1 MVTGKAGRILRGG
14 TVNRQQTHRS
24 QGAFARFG
32 HRVAAIVH
40 ELNYAQTRLTSSRN
54 TPERF

>member
-1 MVTGKAGRILRGG
+1 MNHQTQVTEGPL
-14 TVNRQQTHRS
+14 
-24 QGAFARFG
+24 ARFG